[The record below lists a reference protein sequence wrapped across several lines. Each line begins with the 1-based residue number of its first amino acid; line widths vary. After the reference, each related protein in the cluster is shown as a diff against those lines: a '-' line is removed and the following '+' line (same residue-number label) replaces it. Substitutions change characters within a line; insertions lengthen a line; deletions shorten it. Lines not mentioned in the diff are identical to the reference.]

1 MNNPLH
7 RAWVFLAILCLCPPA
22 YSQSDDKN
30 IQDAEM
36 KFSIQMTA
44 ALNND
49 PKGQFLVAEMYE
61 KGVGTPQNLRMAHLW
76 YTKSANQK
84 YAPAIKRLSSWG
96 SESQLTDA
104 ARADAQKR
112 RQAEAEAA
120 AAAKAARERADAQK
134 RRQAEAEA
142 AAAAKAARERADAQK
157 RRQAEAEAAAAAK
170 AARERADAQKRRQA
184 EAEAAAAAK
193 AARERADAQKRRQAE
208 AEAAAAATTV
218 IKAAQ
223 AADTAPVAK
232 EKPVEMSRPK
242 DKPRGATQ
250 KSAEKGEVE
259 FKANPCNTPTAKFTS
274 TCQ

>member
-157 RRQAEAEAAAAAK
+157 RRQAEAEAAAAA
-170 AARERADAQKRRQA
+170 
-184 EAEAAAAAK
+184 
-193 AARERADAQKRRQAE
+193 
-208 AEAAAAATTV
+208 TTV